1 MTTTKDKKEK
11 IKMIK
16 SNDSLKLKGNVMN
29 KQITS
34 YQKQIDKITENDKK
48 AIILRY
54 IYWAIIV
61 FGILSL
67 VYRVTK

>member
-1 MTTTKDKKEK
+1 
-11 IKMIK
+11 MIK
-16 SNDSLKLKGNVMN
+16 SNNSLKLKGNVMN

-34 YQKQIDKITENDKK
+34 YQKQIDKITENGKK
-48 AIILRY
+48 AVILRY

-61 FGILSL
+61 FGILSI

>member
-1 MTTTKDKKEK
+1 
-11 IKMIK
+11 MIK

-34 YQKQIDKITENDKK
+34 YQKQIDKITENGKK
-48 AIILRY
+48 AVILRY

-61 FGILSL
+61 FGILNI

>member
-1 MTTTKDKKEK
+1 
-11 IKMIK
+11 MIK

-34 YQKQIDKITENDKK
+34 YQKQIDKITENGKK
-48 AIILRY
+48 AVILRY

-61 FGILSL
+61 FGILSI

>member
-48 AIILRY
+48 AVILRY

-61 FGILSL
+61 FGILSI

>member
-34 YQKQIDKITENDKK
+34 YQKQIDKITENGKK
-48 AIILRY
+48 AVILRY

-61 FGILSL
+61 FGILSI

>member
-1 MTTTKDKKEK
+1 
-11 IKMIK
+11 MIK
-16 SNDSLKLKGNVMN
+16 SNDSLKLKGKVMN

-34 YQKQIDKITENDKK
+34 YQKQIDKITENGKK
-48 AIILRY
+48 AVILRY

-61 FGILSL
+61 FGILSI

>member
-1 MTTTKDKKEK
+1 
-11 IKMIK
+11 MIK

>member
-16 SNDSLKLKGNVMN
+16 SNNSLKLKGNVIN

-34 YQKQIDKITENDKK
+34 YQKQIDKITENGKK
-48 AIILRY
+48 AVILRY

-61 FGILSL
+61 FGILSI
-67 VYRVTK
+67 VYSVTK

>member
-1 MTTTKDKKEK
+1 
-11 IKMIK
+11 
-16 SNDSLKLKGNVMN
+16 MN

-34 YQKQIDKITENDKK
+34 YQKQIDKITENGKK
-48 AIILRY
+48 AVILRY

-61 FGILSL
+61 FGILSI

>member
-16 SNDSLKLKGNVMN
+16 SNDSLKLKGKVMN

-34 YQKQIDKITENDKK
+34 YQKQIDKITENGKK
-48 AIILRY
+48 AVILRY

-61 FGILSL
+61 FGILSI

>member
-1 MTTTKDKKEK
+1 
-11 IKMIK
+11 MIK

-34 YQKQIDKITENDKK
+34 YQKQIDKITENGKK
-48 AIILRY
+48 AVILRY

>member
-61 FGILSL
+61 FGILSI

>member
-1 MTTTKDKKEK
+1 
-11 IKMIK
+11 MIK
-16 SNDSLKLKGNVMN
+16 SNNSLKLKGNVMN

-34 YQKQIDKITENDKK
+34 YQKQIDKITENGKN
-48 AIILRY
+48 AVILRY

-61 FGILSL
+61 FGILSI

>member
-48 AIILRY
+48 AVILRY

>member
-1 MTTTKDKKEK
+1 
-11 IKMIK
+11 MIK

-48 AIILRY
+48 AVILRY

>member
-16 SNDSLKLKGNVMN
+16 SNDSLKLIGNVMN

-34 YQKQIDKITENDKK
+34 YQKQINKITENGKK
-48 AIILRY
+48 AVILRY

-61 FGILSL
+61 FGILSI

>member
-16 SNDSLKLKGNVMN
+16 SNDSLKLNGNVMN

-34 YQKQIDKITENDKK
+34 YQKQIDKITENGKK
-48 AIILRY
+48 AVILRY

-61 FGILSL
+61 FGILSI

>member
-16 SNDSLKLKGNVMN
+16 SNNSLKLKGNVMN

-34 YQKQIDKITENDKK
+34 YQKQIDKITENGKN
-48 AIILRY
+48 AVILRY

-61 FGILSL
+61 FGILSI